1 MTVTYD
7 STDLSTNLAKVRLLI
22 ADIDTTTTTGNREDW
37 TILFTDEEINSFL
50 SQCDSDI
57 NLACAMAMRSIASSR
72 VLLAKAVKIGDYEG
86 DLTKVHA
93 SCLKSADAFEKKAA
107 ETPYFDYAEMNLSD
121 FSARDITWNYDLRNG

>member
-7 STDLSTNLAKVRLLI
+7 STDLSTDLAKVRLLI
-22 ADIDTTTTTGNREDW
+22 ADIDTTTTTGSRSDW

-57 NLACAMAMRSIASSR
+57 NMASAMALRSIASSR
-72 VLLAKAVKIGDYEG
+72 ALLNKLVRIGDYEE
-86 DLTKVHA
+86 DMSKVHA
-93 SCLKSADAFEKKAA
+93 ALLKSAEAFEKKAI
-107 ETPYFDYAEMNLSD
+107 ETPQYDYAEMNLSD